1 MVVVVG
7 AGSWGTTLANLL
19 AEKNNLP
26 VTLWVREPELLE
38 IIKKERVNTHYLP
51 MAKLSDNLQL
61 TSDLCIVK
69 QADVVVMAVPSSY
82 MRSMAQ
88 KIAALGVQDKIFVS
102 CAKGLEDGTFLRMS
116 EILAQELP
124 NNKVAAL
131 SGPNHA
137 ESVSA
142 KDPTATVLACEDAA
156 VADKLQEM
164 FSNDYFRPYTNND
177 IIGVELAGSFKNI
190 IALSSGVLI
199 GLGYG
204 DNTIAALMT
213 RGLFEIAR
221 LGIAMGAQAHTFSGL
236 AGVGDLM
243 VTCMSKHSRNRRAG
257 EALGSGKTLQE
268 ILAGTNM
275 VVEGVRATQIA
286 HQLAK
291 KYEIQMPITDKLYE
305 LLYENKTAEQAIREL
320 MQRDFKRE
328 EEFVEII

>member
-1 MVVVVG
+1 MVVVIG

-19 AEKNNLP
+19 AENNLP

-38 IIKKERVNTHYLP
+38 IIKTERVNTYYLP
-51 MAKLSDNLQL
+51 MARLSDNLQL
-61 TSDLCIVK
+61 SSDLAIVK
-69 QADVVVMAVPSSY
+69 QAEVVVMAVPSSY

-88 KIAALGVQDKIFVS
+88 KIAALGVRDKIFVS
-102 CAKGLEDGTFLRMS
+102 CAKGLEDNTFMRMS

-124 NNKVAAL
+124 GNKVAAL

-142 KDPTATVLACEDAA
+142 KDPTATVLACEDPA
-156 VADKLQEM
+156 VADKLQEL
-164 FSNDYFRPYTNND
+164 FSNTYFRPYTNND

-257 EALGSGKTLQE
+257 EALGAGKSLQE

-291 KYEIQMPITDKLYE
+291 KYDIQMPITDKLYE
-305 LLYENKTAEQAIREL
+305 LLYEHKTAEQAISEL
-320 MQRDFKRE
+320 MQRDVKRE
-328 EEFVEII
+328 EEFVDII